1 MKTLLYSRVSTNDQ
15 STAAQ
20 LIELRQIAAQRGWS
34 VIAEFEDVISGTTK
48 NRPALDAML
57 ARIEAGG
64 IDAVAVVKIDRLGRS
79 LQNFL
84 ELVTRMKA
92 RGCSIICTS
101 QGIDT
106 TSENPCGTLMA
117 NMLACFAQF
126 ERSLI
131 VERTKAGMAVARA
144 AGKKIGQVS
153 TLMPAQDER
162 NRIVNQ
168 WRATGGKDYRAL
180 GKLLGGVSGSTA
192 WRVARTAPLVAPVLR
207 VEDMD

>member
-1 MKTLLYSRVSTNDQ
+1 MNIILYSRVSTHDQ

-20 LIELRQIAAQRGWS
+20 LIELRAIAGQRKWN
-34 VIAEFEDVISGTTK
+34 VVAEFEDVISGATK
-48 NRPALDAML
+48 NRPALDKLME
-57 ARIEAGG
+57 RVRQGG

-84 ELVTRMKA
+84 ALVTDMKA

-117 NMLACFAQF
+117 NMLASFAQF

-131 VERTKAGMAVARA
+131 RERTCAGLAAARA
-144 AGKKIGQVS
+144 AGKVLGRPSVVLPDETARAVIVS
-153 TLMPAQDER
+153 
-162 NRIVNQ
+162 Q
-168 WRATGGKDYRAL
+168 WALTGKKGGYRAL
-180 GKLLGGVSGSTA
+180 AMALGGCSAMTA
-192 WRVARTAPLVAPVLR
+192 RKLFQELPQMIVAEEVA
-207 VEDMD
+207 